1 MKIEFYKYHGTG
13 NDFIILDNRDGL
25 YSELNHRQVK
35 KLCDRHFG
43 IGADGLMLLNKK
55 EGCDFEMKYFN
66 ADGNE
71 STMCGNGGRCLVKFA
86 YNHGIHRSTY
96 HFLAID
102 GMHEAEIETDGEV
115 SLKMN
120 DVDRI
125 EAHSNYY
132 LLNTGSPHF
141 VKFATNILDVD
152 VVATGRE
159 IRYSKQFAAEG
170 VNVNLVESM
179 GENSIYVRT
188 YERGVEDE
196 TLSCGTG
203 VTAAALVNAHN
214 ERGFNSVIVKTPGGQ
229 LSVEYDK
236 NGETSFS
243 NIWLCGPAQFVFKGE
258 IEVQG

>member
-1 MKIEFYKYHGTG
+1 MKIEFYKYQGTG
-13 NDFIILDNRDGL
+13 NDFIILDNREDL
-25 YSELNHRQVK
+25 YREITAQQVK
-35 KLCDRHFG
+35 KLCNRHFG

-66 ADGNE
+66 ADGQE

-86 YNHGIHRSTY
+86 YNNGIHRSTY
-96 HFLAID
+96 HFMAID
-102 GMHEAEIETDGEV
+102 GMHEAEIETDGDV
-115 SLKMN
+115 SLKMK

-125 EAHSNYY
+125 ETHSNYY

-159 IRYSKQFAAEG
+159 IRYSKQFAAGG
-170 VNVNLVESM
+170 VNVNLVEPT

-236 NGETSFS
+236 TGETSFS

-258 IEVQG
+258 MDV